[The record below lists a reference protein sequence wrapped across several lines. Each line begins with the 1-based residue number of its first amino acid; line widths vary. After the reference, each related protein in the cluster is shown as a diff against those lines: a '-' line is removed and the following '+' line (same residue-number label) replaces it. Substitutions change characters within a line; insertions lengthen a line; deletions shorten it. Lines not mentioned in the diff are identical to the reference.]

1 MKTIA
6 LTLRKFTP
14 HDFEDYFRLVGN
26 ARVMAMITE
35 RALPKDEAM
44 DDFNDRLSRN
54 SIAQDYGYYKITDA
68 ASRAFIGL
76 AKLEVEQADSGEAE
90 LGYILLPEYW
100 GQGIGSRV
108 AKQLVDRD
116 RKLPGLKR
124 LFAIIDPN
132 NIRSRKIL
140 INNGFVSEAVR
151 NFDGLPG
158 ELLVLGFVSKKKV

>member
-1 MKTIA
+1 MKTTA

-14 HDFEDYFRLVGN
+14 HDFEDYFQLVGN
-26 ARVMAMITE
+26 AQVMAKITE
-35 RALPKDEAM
+35 RALPRDEAKT
-44 DDFNDRLSRN
+44 DYENRLFRN
-54 SIAQDYGYYKITDA
+54 SIAEDYGYYKITNA
-68 ASRAFIGL
+68 ASGAFIGL

-108 AKQLVDRD
+108 AKQLVDHA

-132 NIRSRKIL
+132 NIPSRKIL
-140 INNGFVSEAVR
+140 INNGFLSEAFR
-151 NFDGLPG
+151 DFDGLPG
-158 ELLVLGFVSKKKV
+158 ELLVLDFDQ

>member
-1 MKTIA
+1 MTTTA

-44 DDFNDRLSRN
+44 DDFNDRLARN
-54 SIAQDYGYYKITDA
+54 SIAKEYGYYKITDT
-68 ASRAFIGL
+68 ASGAFIGL
-76 AKLEVEQADSGEAE
+76 AKLEVEHANSGEAE

-100 GQGIGSRV
+100 GQGIGNRV
-108 AKQLVDRD
+108 AKQLVHRA
-116 RKLPGLKR
+116 RKLPGLER

-132 NIRSRKIL
+132 NIPSRKIL
-140 INNGFVSEAVR
+140 TNNGFVSEAFR
-151 NFDGLPG
+151 DFDGLPG
-158 ELLVLGFVSKKKV
+158 ELLILNFNRQK

>member
-1 MKTIA
+1 MKTIE

-35 RALPKDEAM
+35 RALPKDEAR

-54 SIAQDYGYYKITDA
+54 SIAEDFGYYKITDA
-68 ASRAFIGL
+68 ASGAFIGL

-108 AKQLVDRD
+108 AKQLVGRA

-132 NIRSRKIL
+132 NIPSRKIL
-140 INNGFVSEAVR
+140 TNNGFVSEVFR
-151 NFDGLPG
+151 DFDGLPG
-158 ELLVLGFVSKKKV
+158 ELLVLDFNRSK